1 MLEGLFRKVMNEKES
16 VKKQFGENAA
26 KYVDSKVH
34 AKGASLQ
41 RLVDLVQPLQDW
53 RILDIATGAG
63 HTALTF
69 APHVAHVTL
78 TDITPQM
85 LEKAEA
91 LAQERGIDNVSF
103 ELADAEALPYEDG
116 RFHAVTCRIAPHH
129 FPDIPQ
135 FIAESHRVLKQGGV
149 FAVVDNVVPGTHLRG
164 KKANLQREA
173 GKYINAFEKL
183 RDPSHGRCLS
193 LNEWEYG
200 FKKAGFRDIH
210 SETAPKEMD
219 FDWWVE
225 RMNVTSDDRIRL
237 RAMLVQAPQE
247 VTAFLTPQFSG
258 DRIKF
263 YLREAIIIG
272 KK

>member
-1 MLEGLFRKVMNEKES
+1 MNEKES
-16 VKKQFGENAA
+16 VKKQFGDNAA

-41 RLVDLVQPLQDW
+41 RLLELVQPEPDW
-53 RILDIATGAG
+53 HVLDIATGAG

-85 LEKAEA
+85 LEKAQG
-91 LAQERGIDNVSF
+91 LAQDRGIDNVLF
-103 ELADAEALPYEDG
+103 ELADAENLPYEDG

-129 FPDIPQ
+129 FPNIPR
-135 FIAESHRVLKQGGV
+135 FIAESHRVLKSGGV

-173 GKYINAFEKL
+173 GMYINAFEKL
-183 RDPSHGRCLS
+183 RDPSHARCLS
-193 LNEWEYG
+193 LNEWEHG
-200 FKKAGFRDIH
+200 FNKAGFGDIH

-219 FDWWVE
+219 FDWWAK
-225 RMNVTSDDRIRL
+225 RMNVMPDDKTRL
-237 RAMLVQAPQE
+237 RAMLVQAPRE
-247 VTAFLTPQFSG
+247 VADFLTPHFGG

-272 KK
+272 RK